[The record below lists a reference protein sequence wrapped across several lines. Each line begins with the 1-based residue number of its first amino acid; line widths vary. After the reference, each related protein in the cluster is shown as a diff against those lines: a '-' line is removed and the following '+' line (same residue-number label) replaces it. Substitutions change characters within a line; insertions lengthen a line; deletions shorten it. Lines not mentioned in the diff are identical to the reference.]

1 MNMSSKRYLD
11 RQVITM
17 RKSFSERIDQI
28 SKYINVYKK
37 DKGQVPSL
45 DEIANHLK
53 LSRST
58 VKGYLKYICEIGL
71 LS

>member
-1 MNMSSKRYLD
+1 
-11 RQVITM
+11 M

-28 SKYINVYKK
+28 SKYIKMYKE

-45 DEIANHLK
+45 DEIADHLS

>member
-1 MNMSSKRYLD
+1 
-11 RQVITM
+11 M

-28 SKYINVYKK
+28 SKYIKMYKE

-45 DEIANHLK
+45 DEIVDHLS